1 MKWLLT
7 PPLKDGMFGSS
18 PLRVINGL
26 SLFKAVVTMTTQDL
40 DDELNILITN
50 SQDGVIR
57 LACR

>member
-1 MKWLLT
+1 MKWLL

-18 PLRVINGL
+18 VINGL

-50 SQDGVIR
+50 SQDGVTR